1 MISKLTS
8 NQLSLDLTRP
18 NIMGILNATPDSFS
32 DGGQYQSLDKALKQ
46 AELMLAQGADL
57 IDIGG
62 ESTRPNAKPVSLQE
76 EIDRVMPILERL
88 KAEFNLFVSIDT
100 STPELMELAAN
111 AGANMLND
119 VRALSRPNA
128 LEAAAKTG
136 LPICLMHMQG
146 EPQTMQNKPQYQN
159 IMDEIFDFFNNKIEQ
174 CLAAGI
180 NKTKLLIDPG
190 FGFGKSFEHNFQLLN
205 RLEQFNRF
213 DVPLLVGMSRK
224 SMIGDALNAPVTDR
238 MTGSVAAAL
247 IAAQKGAKIIRVH
260 DVKATKQ
267 ALDILS
273 FTLKEGKKED

>member
-8 NQLSLDLTRP
+8 NQLNLDLTRP

-62 ESTRPNAKPVSLQE
+62 ESTRPNAKPVGLQE

-88 KAEFNLFVSIDT
+88 KAEFDVFISVDT

-119 VRALSRPNA
+119 VRALSRANA

-159 IMDEIFDFFNNKIEQ
+159 IMDEIFGFFDKKIEQ

-180 NKTKLLIDPG
+180 NKAKLLIDPG

-205 RLEQFNRF
+205 RLEQFSRF
-213 DVPLLVGMSRK
+213 DVPMLVGMSRK
-224 SMIGDALNAPVTDR
+224 SMIGNALNAPIEER
-238 MTGSVAAAL
+238 IIGSVVAAL

>member
-1 MISKLTS
+1 
-8 NQLSLDLTRP
+8 
-18 NIMGILNATPDSFS
+18 MGILNATPDSFS

-62 ESTRPNAKPVSLQE
+62 ESTRPNAKPVGLQE

-88 KAEFNLFVSIDT
+88 KAEFDVFISVDT

-119 VRALSRPNA
+119 VRALSRANA

-159 IMDEIFDFFNNKIEQ
+159 IMDEIFGFFDKKIEQ

-180 NKTKLLIDPG
+180 NKAKLLIDPG

-205 RLEQFNRF
+205 RLEQFSRF
-213 DVPLLVGMSRK
+213 DVPMLVGMSRK
-224 SMIGDALNAPVTDR
+224 SMIGNALNAPIEER
-238 MTGSVAAAL
+238 IIGSVVAAL